1 MRKIQIKKIKNNNLT
16 NLYSDNNYK
25 IVKLIFI
32 EILILLILF
41 IFIPKTNMKSYF
53 LDNYII
59 MKSKINNNIKEKI
72 TLLKLMTNNNENEY
86 KKVQECLLNDPDKSY
101 CIYHL
106 ISTKDVLNKK
116 RVLIGEKRDGGYLLL
131 DDFNNVH
138 IAYSFG
144 ISTNVDFDKAL
155 ADRGIDIYMYDH
167 TIDSLPFENT
177 KFHWRKI
184 GICGKNRTNV
194 NLKTLEKLIDEN
206 GHKTKKNMILKMD
219 IEHWEWESLVD
230 ISEETLNQFNNLY
243 YKVLKKL
250 SETHQPFYVR
260 CNNNKGAIVNF
271 GNNSFI
277 KDENIYPMYEF
288 EFSKPTIGKAEMN
301 LNICSYLF
309 FIIFQKNTI
318 IKSINP
324 DTINIIASVHFLF
337 KNLQFIHL
345 IIW

>member
-1 MRKIQIKKIKNNNLT
+1 M
-16 NLYSDNNYK
+16 
-25 IVKLIFI
+25 
-32 EILILLILF
+32 ILI
-41 IFIPKTNMKSYF
+41 
-53 LDNYII
+53 
-59 MKSKINNNIKEKI
+59 KINNNIKEKI

-116 RVLIGEKRDGGYLLL
+116 RVLIGEKRDGIYLLF
-131 DDFNNVH
+131 DDFINVH

-184 GICGKNRTNV
+184 GICGKYRTNT

-206 GHKTKKNMILKMD
+206 GHKNEKNMILKMD

-230 ISEETLNQFNNLY
+230 ISEETLNQFKYIIIEFHFRDEKNYNNNNLY

-260 CNNNKGAIVNF
+260 CNNNKGEIVNF
-271 GNNSFI
+271 GNNRICVLLEVSYLIKKDNSFI

-301 LNICSYLF
+301 LN
-309 FIIFQKNTI
+309 N
-318 IKSINP
+318 N
-324 DTINIIASVHFLF
+324 NILSED
-337 KNLQFIHL
+337 N
-345 IIW
+345 

>member
-1 MRKIQIKKIKNNNLT
+1 
-16 NLYSDNNYK
+16 
-25 IVKLIFI
+25 
-32 EILILLILF
+32 
-41 IFIPKTNMKSYF
+41 MKSYF
-53 LDNYII
+53 LDNSII

-131 DDFNNVH
+131 DDFNNIH

-177 KFHWRKI
+177 KFHWKKI
-184 GICGKNRTNV
+184 GICGKYRTNV

-206 GHKTKKNMILKMD
+206 GHKNEKNMILKMD

-230 ISEETLNQFNNLY
+230 ISKETLNQFKYIVIEFHFRDEKQYNNNNLY
-243 YKVLKKL
+243 RKVLKKI

-260 CNNNKGAIVNF
+260 CNGNKGEIVNF
-271 GNNSFI
+271 GNNRICVLLEVSYLIKKDNSFI

-301 LNICSYLF
+301 LNILKLF
-309 FIIFQKNTI
+309 DK
-318 IKSINP
+318 
-324 DTINIIASVHFLF
+324 
-337 KNLQFIHL
+337 
-345 IIW
+345 